1 MIDIT
6 RLPDEWRPQTIA
18 ESDEC
23 LWEASKRWYGE
34 IHARELEDALPKWN
48 SIYSLAP
55 EIGQRIL
62 FKFPN
67 KDHRPEFSTWDGVKY
82 ADFKWRPLCD
92 LDYPPEDMT

>member
-1 MIDIT
+1 MNDIT
-6 RLPDEWRPQTIA
+6 KLPDEWRGRNYKQWKCEPERCCA
-18 ESDEC
+18 N
-23 LWEASKRWYGE
+23 
-34 IHARELEDALPKWN
+34 ELEAALPKWN
-48 SIYSLAP
+48 SIYSLEP

-92 LDYPPEDMT
+92 LDYPNE